1 MEKQNQLIS
10 VVIPVYNQERYLDRC
25 LKSVVNQTYPNLE
38 IICADDGSQ
47 DRTKK
52 ILQKWAKKDSR
63 VHVLELPHSGVSICR
78 NRGIEAS
85 GGDYLLFVDSD
96 DYIGKNMIE
105 ILYENILRLDAD
117 MCVCGYFECM
127 KKAVKRH
134 SFLPSGVY
142 DTGDYLGYLIKS
154 PFNSYFGGPICK
166 LVKKTV
172 FQNLDVRFEPEEI
185 LAEDFVFNM
194 KALRHIHTIAAV
206 DECLYYFRR
215 YSEGSLSKQL
225 HSWETAYRRGNC
237 MLQETFITF
246 RMQNVWK
253 RYQKEMQNFYVV
265 MLRFFI
271 SHMMGDSCLEEEERK
286 RCFPEIMDICKKD
299 MDFHVLYRNLDFKGK
314 IIFFIYQHGLYHTA
328 KFLYRKQ

>member
-25 LKSVVNQTYPNLE
+25 LKSVLNQTYPNLE

-52 ILQKWAKKDSR
+52 IIQKWAKKDSR

-142 DTGDYLGYLIKS
+142 DTGDYRLYKDGSGAAFSDVNRMRFYHARSHAGVFFGAYIKNNGTEK
-154 PFNSYFGGPICK
+154 PAGF
-166 LVKKTV
+166 
-172 FQNLDVRFEPEEI
+172 
-185 LAEDFVFNM
+185 
-194 KALRHIHTIAAV
+194 
-206 DECLYYFRR
+206 
-215 YSEGSLSKQL
+215 
-225 HSWETAYRRGNC
+225 
-237 MLQETFITF
+237 
-246 RMQNVWK
+246 
-253 RYQKEMQNFYVV
+253 
-265 MLRFFI
+265 
-271 SHMMGDSCLEEEERK
+271 
-286 RCFPEIMDICKKD
+286 
-299 MDFHVLYRNLDFKGK
+299 
-314 IIFFIYQHGLYHTA
+314 
-328 KFLYRKQ
+328 